1 MLFKKRYHK
10 NHDSWIYIYSW
21 HMVWLKTITITN
33 NISFISK
40 NYTFAS
46 RAPGG
51 FFCGF
56 QNKDDYK

>member
-1 MLFKKRYHK
+1 
-10 NHDSWIYIYSW
+10 
-21 HMVWLKTITITN
+21 MVWLKTITITN

-51 FFCGF
+51 FFVVF
-56 QNKDDYK
+56 KIKMMANKKPLKIF